1 MRIPLIIVR
10 DEDGREHVVGENPH
24 DLLYVDENGA
34 LQYMNSH
41 CSEGTKYGAYAFV
54 GVTAK
59 DDEYSVTGRPE
70 IEFVTLN
77 GLIDMES
84 ERLKHRLKA
93 AVTGGPK
100 MLNKTEGS
108 NYVILERDE
117 IVPIEV
123 NKKRTDDTLEKLKT
137 ALKTI
142 KGELQDV
149 YDNDRILYHLLQNE
163 VFSHC
168 ESSYRELYDGSIGW
182 VEDVIYS
189 ISELK
194 RSLVEENGRTC

>member
-1 MRIPLIIVR
+1 
-10 DEDGREHVVGENPH
+10 
-24 DLLYVDENGA
+24 
-34 LQYMNSH
+34 
-41 CSEGTKYGAYAFV
+41 
-54 GVTAK
+54 
-59 DDEYSVTGRPE
+59 
-70 IEFVTLN
+70 
-77 GLIDMES
+77 
-84 ERLKHRLKA
+84 
-93 AVTGGPK
+93 
-100 MLNKTEGS
+100 MLNKTEGN

-163 VFSHC
+163 VFSRC

>member
-1 MRIPLIIVR
+1 MRIPLIIIR
-10 DEDGREHVVGENPH
+10 DEDGQEHVVGENPH
-24 DLLYVDENGA
+24 DVLYVDENGA
-34 LQYMNSH
+34 LQYANSH
-41 CSEGTKYGAYAFV
+41 CGEGTKHGTYTFV

-100 MLNKTEGS
+100 MLSKTEGS